1 MIGATG
7 LVVSA
12 ATATHHLTQL
22 NEYSL
27 GKVFKLAEVR
37 KA

>member
-7 LVVSA
+7 LVGSA
-12 ATATHHLTQL
+12 ATHHLSQL

-27 GKVFKLAEVR
+27 GEVFKLAEV
-37 KA
+37 KSIKQ

>member
-7 LVVSA
+7 LVGSA
-12 ATATHHLTQL
+12 ATATHHLSQL

-27 GKVFKLAEVR
+27 GEVLKLAEVR